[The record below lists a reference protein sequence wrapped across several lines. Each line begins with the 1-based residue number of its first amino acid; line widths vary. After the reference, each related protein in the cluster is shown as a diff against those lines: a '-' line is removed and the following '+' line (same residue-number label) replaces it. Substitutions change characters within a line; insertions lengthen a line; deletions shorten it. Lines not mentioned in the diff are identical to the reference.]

1 MQNLTLPGPAI
12 GAFDIADKAGE
23 RLAKQIQSAQSS
35 RFSGKPDELKKAA
48 QDFESLFISYLL
60 KVMRD
65 TIDESGLVEDG
76 GFGKTIYTE
85 LFDEELSRSVAQR
98 GALGIADM
106 LYKRLG
112 PETTN
117 DPATAAP
124 KIEASPASSTP
135 APQKQN
141 EKDAVPP
148 SVDIQDFRL
157 PVKAPVS
164 SDYGPRKDPFTG
176 RTSIHRGIDLAAPA
190 GTQVLAPW
198 GGKVVSVGSES
209 GYGNYIV
216 VEHAE
221 GFQTRYAHL
230 AATSVRAGDSVS
242 AGEVLGTVG
251 SSGRSTGPHLHF
263 EVIRNGTRIDP
274 KGVLAE

>member
-23 RLAKQIQSAQSS
+23 KLARQIQSAQSS
-35 RFSGKPDELKKAA
+35 RLSGKPDELKKAA

-76 GFGKTIYTE
+76 GFGKTVYTE
-85 LFDEELSRSVAQR
+85 LFDEELSKSVAQR

-112 PETTN
+112 PGTTN
-117 DPATAAP
+117 GPESTGP
-124 KIEASPASSTP
+124 KIETSPASSTP
-135 APQKQN
+135 APPKQN
-141 EKDAVPP
+141 EKDAVRP
-148 SVDIQDFRL
+148 SAEIPDFRL
-157 PVKAPVS
+157 PVKGPVS

-198 GGKVVSVGSES
+198 GGKVASVGTEP

-230 AATSVRAGDSVS
+230 ASTSVRAGDSIS

-251 SSGRSTGPHLHF
+251 STGRSTGPHLHF
-263 EVIRNGTRIDP
+263 EVIRNGARIDP
-274 KGVLAE
+274 KGALAE